1 MRLRTFVITRSTR
14 MIAIPPY
21 LLAWEKKRPKLA
33 PAVAPYFRKQRAEW
47 QNALADFRN
56 YQEHKDDRDST
67 VFAGMG
73 EETAK
78 AGACSS
84 AVFPE
89 AARGMAEC
97 ACGLSQ
103 LPGAQG

>member
-67 VFAGMG
+67 VFAGRYELAHSEKLFDSVWRTIADVLAM
-73 EETAK
+73 
-78 AGACSS
+78 
-84 AVFPE
+84 
-89 AARGMAEC
+89 
-97 ACGLSQ
+97 LISQ
-103 LPGAQG
+103 IGRAHV